1 MSVKNE
7 IVVGIFFFT
16 AMAILGYFTIIMSG
30 EIFQRYEYYRVN
42 VIFPSIEGLGVN
54 DKVKVNGVLS
64 GTVEDIQLRDN
75 IVWVRLKMYIKFTLY
90 ENYKIRIKNETA
102 LGGKYVSIKPGSA
115 ILKGKY
121 FAVID
126 IGQNLAGQ
134 TIEDPFGII
143 SEFIEENKDNVRIAI
158 RNIRDI
164 TEKINRGKGTLGK
177 LVNEEKVHEDADD
190 LIKELREAIEDT
202 REQAPVTSFI
212 RAALMAF

>member
-75 IVWVRLKMYIKFTLY
+75 IVWVRLKMYIK
-90 ENYKIRIKNETA
+90 YKIRIKNETA